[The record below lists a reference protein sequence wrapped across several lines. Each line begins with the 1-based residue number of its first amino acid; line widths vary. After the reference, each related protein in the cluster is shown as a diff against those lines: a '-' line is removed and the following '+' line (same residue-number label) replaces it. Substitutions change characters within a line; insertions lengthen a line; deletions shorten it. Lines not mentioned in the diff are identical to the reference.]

1 MDRPQI
7 STIRIAFGC
16 QPPPVTVT
24 EPPVP
29 ACALDSFTVG
39 LSAACADP
47 PPKGAASTTTRASTA
62 VSTLA
67 EYEDERMVKVERI
80 VEVEDERMVEVE

>member
-7 STIRIAFGC
+7 STIRIAFGR

-47 PPKGAASTTTRASTA
+47 LPKGATSTTTRASTA

-67 EYEDERMVKVERI
+67 EYEVERM